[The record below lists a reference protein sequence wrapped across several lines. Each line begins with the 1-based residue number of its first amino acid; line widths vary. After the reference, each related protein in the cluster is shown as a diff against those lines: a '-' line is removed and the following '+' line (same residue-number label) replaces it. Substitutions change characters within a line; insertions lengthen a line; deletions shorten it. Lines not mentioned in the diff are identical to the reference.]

1 MASERDKKQ
10 RLEDNK
16 NVKDGTIRK
25 GKGGKGLRRWNKSS
39 GRWEKVAVKG
49 ASKTYRSISKRGK
62 TEDAKERESKR
73 AKNPNLGLG
82 GKNKKYVSPS
92 PRKPASRF
100 GQGGGGLVGSG
111 KGNKGIDPNLG
122 LGANS
127 FNFKGRRRYKMPKFR
142 MK

>member
-1 MASERDKKQ
+1 MASERDKEQ
-10 RLEDNK
+10 RLKDNK
-16 NVKDGTIRK
+16 RVQDGTIRK
-25 GKGGKGLRRWNKSS
+25 GKGGKGLRRWNKST

-92 PRKPASRF
+92 PRKPAGRF

-122 LGANS
+122 LGTM
-127 FNFKGRRRYKMPKFR
+127 NFKTGSRLRMPRFR
-142 MK
+142 LK